1 MCYPRTPMYTPEL
14 GDLSLLM
21 LILTTG
27 VSSTLLH
34 TQSIGPIRDIAGGK
48 PIRPHITTQISQC
61 RKKIDIINRSTHFY
75 VHWRVYSRDRQKG
88 RKSKSERQRAG
99 DKVQSTHTLRAFCL
113 QTSRAVTP
121 IIMEMRKRPALMPS
135 ITPLPGSRGQ

>member
-1 MCYPRTPMYTPEL
+1 MLVCYPRTPMYTPEL

-99 DKVQSTHTLRAFCL
+99 DKVQSTHTL
-113 QTSRAVTP
+113 QTEGPPNRTTRHDCGSCRSRFF
-121 IIMEMRKRPALMPS
+121 
-135 ITPLPGSRGQ
+135 LPTTWA